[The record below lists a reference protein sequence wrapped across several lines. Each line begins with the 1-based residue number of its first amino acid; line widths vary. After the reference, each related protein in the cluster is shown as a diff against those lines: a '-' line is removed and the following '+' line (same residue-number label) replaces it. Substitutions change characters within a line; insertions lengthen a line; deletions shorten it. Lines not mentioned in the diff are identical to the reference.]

1 MIYLDEKET
10 IISIEIGNDY
20 TAYIIQGLCYYYNI
34 DNECITD
41 KCTRKH
47 YIFD

>member
-1 MIYLDEKET
+1 MYLDENET

-20 TAYIIQGLCYYYNI
+20 TAYIIQGLNFYYNI
-34 DNECITD
+34 HNECITD
-41 KCTRKH
+41 KNIRKH